1 MLLLLGI
8 CCIRG
13 KEGNWRTGT
22 SQGAN
27 SETLKRIDRYM
38 NRTECSAHFVPN
50 LAEIKFAI
58 WEMIFYGLF
67 SLYQLNRATPH
78 GAPSKPEKS
87 RPIQHELCVHRAFN
101 AFASY
106 NITKTYHLSSSLQF
120 LLSPLSRQFGMAVTD
135 VLGYVSHLSWS
146 WCLSAAI
153 CRRFLSNPAF
163 STVTSLWRRIASGT
177 NAHSSRG
184 TRYGRE
190 EGETEPDK
198 LKGTIVE
205 RTRNQAVFH
214 QRLS

>member
-1 MLLLLGI
+1 
-8 CCIRG
+8 
-13 KEGNWRTGT
+13 
-22 SQGAN
+22 
-27 SETLKRIDRYM
+27 M
-38 NRTECSAHFVPN
+38 NTEQCSAHFVPN
-50 LAEIKFAI
+50 LAETKFAI
-58 WEMIFYGLF
+58 YEMIFYGLF

-135 VLGYVSHLSWS
+135 VLGYVSHLSWR

-153 CRRFLSNPAF
+153 CRRFLSTSAF
-163 STVTSLWRRIASGT
+163 STVTSLWRRIASRT

-205 RTRNQAVFH
+205 RPKNQAVFH
-214 QRLS
+214 QLGLY

>member
-1 MLLLLGI
+1 
-8 CCIRG
+8 
-13 KEGNWRTGT
+13 
-22 SQGAN
+22 
-27 SETLKRIDRYM
+27 M

-50 LAEIKFAI
+50 LAEIEFAI
-58 WEMIFYGLF
+58 YEMIFYGLF

-190 EGETEPDK
+190 ERK
-198 LKGTIVE
+198 LNQISWKGPFLKDWEIKQYFISDRVE
-205 RTRNQAVFH
+205 SLLE
-214 QRLS
+214 RLGDYLWCGQIPTYVRIPKCLNSYF